1 MLFHLVS
8 VVLSFI
14 RRSNSLSYID
24 SIEKRFVELC
34 EKDKFCS
41 SQLKDEIKQHG
52 SVTKAWKAIF
62 ADLDSAK
69 PTRKACA
76 DLLRKVYPN
85 GSPSLGL
92 RNEFSEMVGLPH
104 KRLLVPAI
112 MHRLHFCE
120 AQDVKF
126 LKFNV
131 FGDPDA
137 FDTDTETPATAYDQ
151 IQSNSVFLAQLIKAS
166 EMWTTPSPSWKSQMQ
181 DFDAGLFSYNAT
193 LDFATYCY
201 FTADFSDPA
210 CAGLVELHPEINFK
224 TLETPKFTYTP
235 EKEYWK
241 KFAKIPDHASAL
253 LFNGELDFLTTSEWG
268 MHEYEGLEGE
278 KMVVNFNY
286 GGHGSGMRPST
297 FSDKTNCGYQIAAS
311 FVLQG
316 GKVEEVDTSCMATLP
331 PFSFSDILA
340 IQSIFPTM
348 LTADA
353 LYDSAEA

>member
-1 MLFHLVS
+1 MVASLPSSH
-8 VVLSFI
+8 
-14 RRSNSLSYID
+14 SLSLICLT
-24 SIEKRFVELC
+24 EKRFVELC
-34 EKDKFCS
+34 ENDKFCS
-41 SQLKDEIKQHG
+41 SQLKEEIKQYG

-69 PTRKACA
+69 PARKACT

-85 GSPSLGL
+85 SSPSFGL
-92 RNEFSEMVGLPH
+92 RSMFSGIVGISD

-112 MHRLHFCE
+112 MHRLYFCD

-126 LKFNV
+126 LKFNI
-131 FGDPDA
+131 FGDPDEIA
-137 FDTDTETPATAYDQ
+137 EPTDTSVTAYDQ
-151 IQSNSVFLAQLIKAS
+151 IQSNSFFLGQLIKAS

-193 LDFATYCY
+193 VDFIAHCY
-201 FTADFSDPA
+201 LTADFSDPA
-210 CAGLVELHPEINFK
+210 CTGLVELHPEIDFK
-224 TLETPKFTYTP
+224 TLKTPKFTYTP
-235 EKEYWK
+235 DKKYWK

-253 LFNGELDFLTTSEWG
+253 LFNGDLDFLTTSEWG
-268 MHEYEGLEGE
+268 MHEYENLEGE

-297 FSDKTNCGYQIAAS
+297 FSDKTMCGYQIVAS

-316 GKVEEVDTSCMATLP
+316 GKVEKVDTSCMDTLP

-353 LYDSAEA
+353 LYDSSKV